1 MSAAGPSR
9 LSQSAESAAK
19 GARPRFRLTHP
30 DPDEDQLHETVAN
43 LLDGILLPP
52 TQWTTMPAGGYA
64 LSASA
69 AARLARIGLKPSW
82 PDIQI
87 IHDGRFHGIELKTRT
102 GVLSK
107 SREVRTRWGGTKT
120 VMGQVEMLRALE
132 AAGARVAVCRTV
144 DEVLYELK
152 RWQIPTRVRL

>member
-1 MSAAGPSR
+1 MLDNA
-9 LSQSAESAAK
+9 AAK
-19 GARPRFRLTHP
+19 PAVRPRFRLTHP
-30 DPDEDQLHETVAN
+30 DPDEDALHQAVAN

-52 TQWTTMPAGGYA
+52 TQWVTFPAGGYA

-87 IHDGRFHGIELKTRT
+87 ISDGRFYGLELKTRT

-107 SREVRTRWGGTKT
+107 SREVRTRWGGTRT

-132 AAGARVAVCRTV
+132 AAGARVAVCRSV
-144 DEVLYELK
+144 DDVLHELK